1 MGLVPSAVE
10 PAQTAGGLRA
20 RTGGPRAG
28 WLVLLLYLLGALAVT
43 WRLWASPASRMQV
56 GDPTDIDLFAWF
68 IRYSAESV
76 SHGSLPA
83 LVTTAMNA
91 PRGVNLMWNTSL
103 LLPGVLLTPVTLLAG
118 AQVSLTVLLTL
129 GFAGSAAAMFW
140 VLRRW
145 SVRTWPAALGGA
157 VYGFSPAMAA
167 SGVGHYHVQFAV
179 LPPLM
184 IDALLRILTGRGRP
198 LRTGAWLGLLTAM
211 QLFTGEELLL
221 DTAVAGL
228 VIAVVLILVAPRE
241 VTSRATM
248 AAAGL
253 GSAAVAAVVLAG
265 YGLWVQFHGPLTEH
279 GSPWKVTHFR
289 NRAAAFVTPD
299 SNLLLH
305 TRADAAATAAHPAYV
320 VEYVAYL
327 GWPLLV
333 VLLAATIR
341 YWADHR
347 VRVAALSCAVLEIL
361 SLGTAQVVHGVTVPP
376 ALLPWHW
383 LSHLPV
389 LSQVLPD
396 RLSILADGLAAAVLA
411 VALDSALPGGR
422 PPGTPRSPLRAERR
436 QAAAAVGGRP
446 PGTPRSPLRAE
457 RRQAAAI
464 WRWAVPITIAVVAVL
479 PLIPLP
485 YRVTSVSQ
493 PPAGYQ
499 AAFSRLRLPRDA
511 PVLVLPL
518 GYGHESA
525 PLRWYADTGEPG
537 SMNGGYFIGPE
548 PDGQARSY
556 GGPALQNFAI
566 SIDSL
571 WGTSTPSR
579 GTAKPVHAPTPA
591 ELRGWVARWRPA
603 AVVAVTHRTSRLG
616 RLLTAVF
623 GPPDFAVGRVLGW
636 RR

>member
-10 PAQTAGGLRA
+10 PAQTAHE
-20 RTGGPRAG
+20 PRPHSGSRWAS
-28 WLVLLLYLLGALAVT
+28 WLVLALYLAGAFAVT
-43 WRLWASPASRMQV
+43 WRLWVSPASRMQV

-76 SHGSLPA
+76 AHGSLPH

-129 GFAGSAAAMFW
+129 GFAGSAATMFW

-145 SVRTWPAALGGA
+145 SVSTWPAALGGA

-167 SGVGHYHVQFAV
+167 SGIGHYHVQFAV
-179 LPPLM
+179 LPPLI

-198 LRTGAWLGLLTAM
+198 VRTGIWLGVLTAV

-228 VIAVVLILVAPRE
+228 VIAVVLVLVNTRE
-241 VTSRATM
+241 IAGRAM
-248 AAAGL
+248 AAAAGL
-253 GSAAVAAVVLAG
+253 GSAAVAALVLAG

-289 NRAAAFVTPD
+289 NRAAAFVTPG
-299 SNLLLH
+299 SKVLLH
-305 TRADAAATAAHPAYV
+305 TKADAAAMVAHPSYV

-341 YWADHR
+341 YWADR
-347 VRVAALSCAVLEIL
+347 RIRVAALSCAVLEIF
-361 SLGTAQVVHGVTVPP
+361 SLGTVQVVRGVTVPR

-383 LSHLPV
+383 LTHLPV

-396 RLSILADGLAAAVLA
+396 RLSILADGLAATVLA
-411 VALDSALPGGR
+411 VALHLALTRAREAGGGWWR
-422 PPGTPRSPLRAERR
+422 RAIPV
-436 QAAAAVGGRP
+436 A
-446 PGTPRSPLRAE
+446 
-457 RRQAAAI
+457 
-464 WRWAVPITIAVVAVL
+464 IAVIAVL
-479 PLIPLP
+479 PLIPVP
-485 YRVTSVSQ
+485 YQVTRVGQ
-493 PPAGYQ
+493 PPAGYL

-518 GYGHESA
+518 PYGHQSL
-525 PLRWYADTGEPG
+525 PLRWYAETGLPG

-548 PDGQARSY
+548 RDGQARSY
-556 GGPALQNFAI
+556 GGPALQDFAI

-571 WGTSTPSR
+571 WGMSTPVH
-579 GTAKPVHAPTPA
+579 GQAAQPPVHAPTA
-591 ELRGWVARWRPA
+591 AALRRWVARWRPA
-603 AVVAVTHRTSRLG
+603 AVVAVTQPSSRLG

>member
-1 MGLVPSAVE
+1 VTVGLVPSAVE
-10 PAQTAGGLRA
+10 PAQTARE
-20 RTGGPRAG
+20 PRPRSGSRWAN
-28 WLVLLLYLLGALAVT
+28 WLVLALYLAGALAVT
-43 WRLWASPASRMQV
+43 WRLWVSPASRMQV

-76 SHGSLPA
+76 AHGSLPH

-118 AQVSLTVLLTL
+118 PQVSLTVLLTL
-129 GFAGSAAAMFW
+129 GFAGSAATMFW

-145 SVRTWPAALGGA
+145 SVSTWPAALGGA

-167 SGVGHYHVQFAV
+167 SGIGHYHVQFAV
-179 LPPLM
+179 LPPLI
-184 IDALLRILTGRGRP
+184 IDALLRIMTGRGRP
-198 LRTGAWLGLLTAM
+198 VRTGVWLGVLTAV

-228 VIAVVLILVAPRE
+228 VIAVVLILVNTRE
-241 VTSRATM
+241 VAGRAAS

-253 GSAAVAAVVLAG
+253 GSAAVAALVLAG

-289 NRAAAFVTPD
+289 NRAAAFVTPG
-299 SNLLLH
+299 SNLVLH
-305 TRADAAATAAHPAYV
+305 TKADAAAMAAHPSYV

-341 YWADHR
+341 YWADR
-347 VRVAALSCAVLEIL
+347 RIRVAALSCAVLEIF
-361 SLGTAQVVHGVTVPP
+361 SLGTVQVVRGVTVPP
-376 ALLPWHW
+376 ALLPWSW
-383 LSHLPV
+383 LRHLPV

-396 RLSILADGLAAAVLA
+396 RLSILADGLAATVLA
-411 VALDSALPGGR
+411 VALYLALTRAREAGGGWWR
-422 PPGTPRSPLRAERR
+422 RAIPV
-436 QAAAAVGGRP
+436 A
-446 PGTPRSPLRAE
+446 
-457 RRQAAAI
+457 
-464 WRWAVPITIAVVAVL
+464 IAVIAVL
-479 PLIPLP
+479 PLVPLP
-485 YRVTSVSQ
+485 YQVTRVGQ
-493 PPAGYQ
+493 PPPGYR
-499 AAFSRLRLPRDA
+499 AAFSRLALPRDA
-511 PVLVLPL
+511 RVLVLPVA
-518 GYGHESA
+518 YGHQSL
-525 PLRWYADTGEPG
+525 PLRWYAETGLPG

-548 PDGQARSY
+548 RNGQARSY
-556 GGPALQNFAI
+556 GGPALQDFAI

-571 WGTSTPSR
+571 WGMSTPVH
-579 GTAKPVHAPTPA
+579 GQAAQPPVHAPTPA
-591 ELRGWVARWRPA
+591 ALRSWVARWRPA
-603 AVVAVTHRTSRLG
+603 AVVAVTRRSSRLG

>member
-10 PAQTAGGLRA
+10 PAQTARE
-20 RTGGPRAG
+20 PRPHSGSRWAG
-28 WLVLLLYLLGALAVT
+28 WLVLALYLAGAFAVT
-43 WRLWASPASRMQV
+43 WRLWVSPASRMQA
-56 GDPTDIDLFAWF
+56 GDPTDVDLFAWF

-76 SHGSLPA
+76 AHGSLPH

-118 AQVSLTVLLTL
+118 PQVSLTVLLTL
-129 GFAGSAAAMFW
+129 GFAGSAATMFW

-145 SVRTWPAALGGA
+145 SVSIWPAALGGA

-167 SGVGHYHVQFAV
+167 SGLGHYQVQFAV
-179 LPPLM
+179 LPPLI

-198 LRTGAWLGLLTAM
+198 VRTGAWLGLLAAV

-228 VIAVVLILVAPRE
+228 VIAVVLVLVNARE
-241 VTSRATM
+241 VAGRATA

-253 GSAAVAAVVLAG
+253 GSAVVAALVLGG

-289 NRAAAFVTPD
+289 NRAAAFVTPG

-305 TRADAAATAAHPAYV
+305 TKADAAAMAAHPLYV
-320 VEYVAYL
+320 VEYVGYL

-333 VLLAATIR
+333 VLVAATIR
-341 YWADHR
+341 YWADR
-347 VRVAALSCAVLEIL
+347 RIRVAALSCAVVESL
-361 SLGTAQVVHGVTVPP
+361 SLGTVQVVHGVTVPP

-383 LSHLPV
+383 LAHLPV
-389 LSQVLPD
+389 LSQVLVN

-411 VALDSALPGGR
+411 VALDLALLAGQRAGG
-422 PPGTPRSPLRAERR
+422 GWWRR
-436 QAAAAVGGRP
+436 GIPVA
-446 PGTPRSPLRAE
+446 
-457 RRQAAAI
+457 
-464 WRWAVPITIAVVAVL
+464 IAVIATA

-485 YRVTSVSQ
+485 YQATPVS
-493 PPAGYQ
+493 PVPAGYQ
-499 AAFSRLRLPRDA
+499 AAFRRLQLPRDA

-518 GYGHESA
+518 GYGYQSIA
-525 PLRWYADTGEPG
+525 LRWYAETGNPG
-537 SMNGGYFIGPE
+537 SMNGGYFIGPDR
-548 PDGQARSY
+548 DGQARSY
-556 GGPALQNFAI
+556 GGPALKDFAI

-571 WGTSTPSR
+571 WSAAVPPGHGGVRAPS
-579 GTAKPVHAPTPA
+579 PA
-591 ELRGWVARWRPA
+591 ELRSWVTRWRPA
-603 AVVAVTHRTSRLG
+603 AVVAVTRRTSRLG
-616 RLLTAVF
+616 RLLTTVF

>member
-1 MGLVPSAVE
+1 VGLVPSAIE
-10 PAQTAGGLRA
+10 PARTARE
-20 RTGGPRAG
+20 PRPHSGSRWAS
-28 WLVLLLYLLGALAVT
+28 WLVLALYLAGALAMT
-43 WRLWASPASRMQV
+43 WRLWVSPASRMQA
-56 GDPTDIDLFAWF
+56 GDPTDVDLFAWF

-76 SHGSLPA
+76 AHGSLPH

-118 AQVSLTVLLTL
+118 AQVSLTTVLTL
-129 GFAGSAAAMFW
+129 GFAGSAATMFW

-145 SVRTWPAALGGA
+145 SVSTWPAALGGA

-167 SGVGHYHVQFAV
+167 SGLGHYQVQFAV
-179 LPPLM
+179 LPPLI

-198 LRTGAWLGLLTAM
+198 VRTGAWLGVLTAV

-228 VIAVVLILVAPRE
+228 VIAVVLVLVNVRE
-241 VTSRATM
+241 VPGRAAA

-253 GSAAVAAVVLAG
+253 GSAAVAALVLAG

-279 GSPWKVTHFR
+279 GSPWRVPHFR
-289 NRAAAFVTPD
+289 NRAAAFVTPG

-305 TRADAAATAAHPAYV
+305 TRADAAAMAAHPLYV

-341 YWADHR
+341 YWADRR
-347 VRVAALSCAVLEIL
+347 VRVAALACAVVEIL
-361 SLGTAQVVHGVTVPP
+361 SLGTVQVIHGVTVPP

-383 LSHLPV
+383 LGHLPV
-389 LSQVLPD
+389 LSQVLVD
-396 RLSILADGLAAAVLA
+396 RLSILADGLAATVLA
-411 VALDSALPGGR
+411 VALDLALLAGKRAGG
-422 PPGTPRSPLRAERR
+422 GWWRR
-436 QAAAAVGGRP
+436 GIPVA
-446 PGTPRSPLRAE
+446 
-457 RRQAAAI
+457 
-464 WRWAVPITIAVVAVL
+464 IAVIATA

-485 YRVTSVSQ
+485 YQVTPVSSV
-493 PPAGYQ
+493 PAGYQ
-499 AAFSRLRLPRDA
+499 AAFRRLHLPRDA

-518 GYGHESA
+518 A
-525 PLRWYADTGEPG
+525 WADQPIALRWYARTGNPG

-548 PDGQARSY
+548 PGGQARSY
-556 GGPALQNFAI
+556 GGNALRNFAI
-566 SIDSL
+566 SIDSM
-571 WGTSTPSR
+571 WSPVQPPGHR
-579 GTAKPVHAPTPA
+579 AVHAPSPA
-591 ELRGWVARWRPA
+591 ELRSWVTRWRPA
-603 AVVAVTHRTSRLG
+603 AVVAVTRRTSRLG
-616 RLLTAVF
+616 RLLAAVF

>member
-1 MGLVPSAVE
+1 VGLVPSAVE
-10 PAQTAGGLRA
+10 PAHT
-20 RTGGPRAG
+20 TGGPRLRAG
-28 WLVLLLYLLGALAVT
+28 GPRAWWLVLLLYLLGALAVT
-43 WRLWASPASRMQV
+43 WRLWVSPASRIQI
-56 GDPTDIDLFAWF
+56 GDPTDVNLFTWF

-76 SHGSLPA
+76 AHGSLPH

-103 LLPGVLLTPVTLLAG
+103 LLPGVLLTPVTLWAG
-118 AQVSLTVLLTL
+118 PQVSLTVLLTL
-129 GFAGSAAAMFW
+129 GFAGSAATMFW

-145 SVRTWPAALGGA
+145 SVGTWPAALGGA

-167 SGVGHYHVQFAV
+167 SGLGHYHVQFAV

-198 LRTGAWLGLLTAM
+198 LRNGAWLGLLTAV

-228 VIAVVLILVAPRE
+228 VIAVVLILVVPRE
-241 VTSRATM
+241 VTSRATA

-253 GSAAVAAVVLAG
+253 GSAALVALVLTG

-289 NRAAAFVTPD
+289 NRAAAFVTPG

-305 TRADAAATAAHPAYV
+305 TRADAAAMAAHPAYV

-327 GWPLLV
+327 GWPLLI
-333 VLLAATIR
+333 VLLVATIR
-341 YWADHR
+341 YWADRR

-361 SLGTAQVVHGVTVPP
+361 SLGTIQVVHGVTVPP
-376 ALLPWHW
+376 VLLPWHW

-389 LSQVLPD
+389 LSQVLAD
-396 RLSILADGLAAAVLA
+396 RLSILADGLAATVLA
-411 VALDSALPGGR
+411 VALDQALTAAKRVAGR
-422 PPGTPRSPLRAERR
+422 WWRT
-436 QAAAAVGGRP
+436 
-446 PGTPRSPLRAE
+446 
-457 RRQAAAI
+457 AI
-464 WRWAVPITIAVVAVL
+464 PVAIAVVAVL

-485 YRVTSVSQ
+485 YRVTSVN
-493 PPAGYQ
+493 PVPAGYQ

-518 GYGHESA
+518 AYGHQSMT
-525 PLRWYADTGEPG
+525 LRWYAETGQPG
-537 SMNGGYFIGPE
+537 SMNGGYFIGPNA
-548 PDGQARSY
+548 DGRARAY
-556 GGPALQNFAI
+556 GGPALKKFAV

-571 WGTSTPSR
+571 WGMSTPVH
-579 GTAKPVHAPTPA
+579 GQAAKPAVRPPTPA
-591 ELRGWVARWRPA
+591 ELRSWVARWRPA
-603 AVVAVTHRTSRLG
+603 AVVAVTRRASRLG

>member
-1 MGLVPSAVE
+1 VTVGLVPSAVE
-10 PAQTAGGLRA
+10 PAQTAHE
-20 RTGGPRAG
+20 PRPHSGSRWAN
-28 WLVLLLYLLGALAVT
+28 WLVLALYLAGAFAVT
-43 WRLWASPASRMQV
+43 WRLWVSPASRMQV

-76 SHGSLPA
+76 AHGSLPH

-129 GFAGSAAAMFW
+129 GFAGSAATMFW

-145 SVRTWPAALGGA
+145 SVSTWPAALGGA
-157 VYGFSPAMAA
+157 VYGFSPAMTA
-167 SGVGHYHVQFAV
+167 SGIGHYHVQFAV

-198 LRTGAWLGLLTAM
+198 VRTGIWLGVLTAV

-228 VIAVVLILVAPRE
+228 VIAVVLVLVNTRE
-241 VTSRATM
+241 IAGRAM
-248 AAAGL
+248 AAAAGL
-253 GSAAVAAVVLAG
+253 GSAAVAALVLAG

-289 NRAAAFVTPD
+289 NRAAAFVTPG
-299 SNLLLH
+299 SKVLLH
-305 TRADAAATAAHPAYV
+305 TKADAAAMAAHPSYV

-341 YWADHR
+341 YWADR
-347 VRVAALSCAVLEIL
+347 RIRVAALSCAVLEIF
-361 SLGTAQVVHGVTVPP
+361 SLGTVQVVRGVTVPR

-396 RLSILADGLAAAVLA
+396 RLSILADGLAATVLA
-411 VALDSALPGGR
+411 VALHLALTRAREAGGGWWR
-422 PPGTPRSPLRAERR
+422 RAIPV
-436 QAAAAVGGRP
+436 A
-446 PGTPRSPLRAE
+446 
-457 RRQAAAI
+457 
-464 WRWAVPITIAVVAVL
+464 IAVIAVL
-479 PLIPLP
+479 PLIPVP
-485 YRVTSVSQ
+485 YQVTRVGQ
-493 PPAGYQ
+493 PPAGYL

-511 PVLVLPL
+511 RVLVLPL
-518 GYGHESA
+518 PYGHQSL
-525 PLRWYADTGEPG
+525 PLRWYAETGLPG

-548 PDGQARSY
+548 RDGQARSY
-556 GGPALQNFAI
+556 GGPALQDFAI

-571 WGTSTPSR
+571 WGMSTPVH
-579 GTAKPVHAPTPA
+579 GQAAQPPVHAPTA
-591 ELRGWVARWRPA
+591 AALRRWVARWRPA
-603 AVVAVTHRTSRLG
+603 AVVAVTQPSSRLG

>member
-10 PAQTAGGLRA
+10 PAQRAGGSRS
-20 RTGGPRAG
+20 RIGGPQAG

-56 GDPTDIDLFAWF
+56 GDPTDVDLFAWF

-76 SHGSLPA
+76 AHGSLPS

-103 LLPGVLLTPVTLLAG
+103 LLPGVLLTPVTLVAG
-118 AQVSLTVLLTL
+118 PQVSLTVLLTL
-129 GFAGSAAAMFW
+129 GFAGSAATMFW

-167 SGVGHYHVQFAV
+167 SGLGHYHVQFAV
-179 LPPLM
+179 LPPLL

-198 LRTGAWLGLLTAM
+198 LRNGAWLGLLTAV

-228 VIAVVLILVAPRE
+228 VIAVVLVLVNARE
-241 VTSRATM
+241 VAGRAAA

-253 GSAAVAAVVLAG
+253 GSAAVVALVLAG

-289 NRAAAFVTPD
+289 NRAAAFVTPGG
-299 SNLLLH
+299 NLLLH
-305 TRADAAATAAHPAYV
+305 TRADAAASAAHPAYL

-327 GWPLLV
+327 GWPLLI

-341 YWADHR
+341 YWADRR
-347 VRVAALSCAVLEIL
+347 VRVAALACAVLEIL
-361 SLGTAQVVHGVTVPP
+361 SLGTVQVVGGVTVPP
-376 ALLPWHW
+376 AVLPWHW

-389 LSQVLPD
+389 LSQVLAD

-411 VALDSALPGGR
+411 VALDLALSRARGAGGGWWR
-422 PPGTPRSPLRAERR
+422 RAIPV
-436 QAAAAVGGRP
+436 A
-446 PGTPRSPLRAE
+446 
-457 RRQAAAI
+457 
-464 WRWAVPITIAVVAVL
+464 IAVIAVA

-485 YRVTSVSQ
+485 YRVTSVS
-493 PPAGYQ
+493 PVPAGYQ

-511 PVLVLPL
+511 RVLVLPL
-518 GYGHESA
+518 AYAHQSM
-525 PLRWYADTGEPG
+525 PLRWYAETGHPG

-556 GGPALQNFAI
+556 GGPALQDFTI

-571 WGTSTPSR
+571 WGRSTAVH
-579 GTAKPVHAPTPA
+579 GQAAQPVTHPPKPA
-591 ELRGWVARWRPA
+591 ELRSWVARWRPA
-603 AVVAVTHRTSRLG
+603 AVVAVTQRTSRLG

>member
-1 MGLVPSAVE
+1 VGLVPSAVE
-10 PAQTAGGLRA
+10 PDQTAREPRSPSGGRWA
-20 RTGGPRAG
+20 S
-28 WLVLLLYLLGALAVT
+28 WLVLALYLAGAFAVT
-43 WRLWASPASRMQV
+43 WRLWVSPASRMQV

-76 SHGSLPA
+76 SHGSLPH

-118 AQVSLTVLLTL
+118 PQVSLTVLLTL
-129 GFAGSAAAMFW
+129 GFAGSAATMFW

-145 SVRTWPAALGGA
+145 SVSTWPAALGGA

-167 SGVGHYHVQFAV
+167 SGIGHYHVQFAV

-198 LRTGAWLGLLTAM
+198 VRTGVWLGVLTAV

-228 VIAVVLILVAPRE
+228 VIAVVLVLVNARD
-241 VTSRATM
+241 VAGRATA

-253 GSAAVAAVVLAG
+253 GSAVVAALVLGG

-289 NRAAAFVTPD
+289 NRAAAFVTPG
-299 SNLLLH
+299 NNVLLH
-305 TRADAAATAAHPAYV
+305 TKADAAAMAAHPSYA

-341 YWADHR
+341 YWADR
-347 VRVAALSCAVLEIL
+347 RIRVAALSGAVLEIF
-361 SLGTAQVVHGVTVPP
+361 SLGTVQVVRGVTVPP
-376 ALLPWHW
+376 ALLPWTW
-383 LSHLPV
+383 LRHLPV

-396 RLSILADGLAAAVLA
+396 RLSILADGLAATVLV
-411 VALDSALPGGR
+411 VALDLALTRARAAGGGWWR
-422 PPGTPRSPLRAERR
+422 RASPVA
-436 QAAAAVGGRP
+436 
-446 PGTPRSPLRAE
+446 
-457 RRQAAAI
+457 
-464 WRWAVPITIAVVAVL
+464 IAVIAVL

-485 YRVTSVSQ
+485 YRVTPISQ

-499 AAFSRLRLPRDA
+499 AAFSRLALPRDA
-511 PVLVLPL
+511 RVLVLPL
-518 GYGHESA
+518 AYGHQSL
-525 PLRWYADTGEPG
+525 PLRWYAETGLPG

-548 PDGQARSY
+548 RDGQARSY
-556 GGPALQNFAI
+556 GGPALQDFAI

-571 WGTSTPSR
+571 WGLSTPVH
-579 GTAKPVHAPTPA
+579 GQAAQPPVHAPTA
-591 ELRGWVARWRPA
+591 AALRGWVARWRPA
-603 AVVAVTHRTSRLG
+603 AVVAVTRPSSRLG

>member
-1 MGLVPSAVE
+1 VTVGLVPSAVE
-10 PAQTAGGLRA
+10 PAQTAREPRPHGGSRWA
-20 RTGGPRAG
+20 S
-28 WLVLLLYLLGALAVT
+28 WLVLALYLAGAFAVT
-43 WRLWASPASRMQV
+43 WRLWVSPASRMQV
-56 GDPTDIDLFAWF
+56 GDPTDVDLFAWF

-76 SHGSLPA
+76 AHGSLPH

-118 AQVSLTVLLTL
+118 PQVSLTVLLTL
-129 GFAGSAAAMFW
+129 GFAGSAATMFW

-145 SVRTWPAALGGA
+145 SVSTWPAALGGA

-167 SGVGHYHVQFAV
+167 SGIGHYHVQFAV
-179 LPPLM
+179 LPPLI

-198 LRTGAWLGLLTAM
+198 VRTGAWLGLLAAV

-228 VIAVVLILVAPRE
+228 VIAVVLILVNARE
-241 VTSRATM
+241 IAGRAM
-248 AAAGL
+248 AAAAGL
-253 GSAAVAAVVLAG
+253 GSAAVTALVLAG

-289 NRAAAFVTPD
+289 NRAAAFVTPG

-305 TRADAAATAAHPAYV
+305 TKADAAAMAAHPSYV

-341 YWADHR
+341 YWADR
-347 VRVAALSCAVLEIL
+347 RIRVAALSCAVLEIF
-361 SLGTAQVVHGVTVPP
+361 SLGTVQVVRGVTVPS

-383 LSHLPV
+383 LRYLPV

-396 RLSILADGLAAAVLA
+396 RLSILADGLAATVLA
-411 VALDSALPGGR
+411 VALHLALTRAREAGGGWWR
-422 PPGTPRSPLRAERR
+422 RAIPV
-436 QAAAAVGGRP
+436 AV
-446 PGTPRSPLRAE
+446 
-457 RRQAAAI
+457 
-464 WRWAVPITIAVVAVL
+464 AVIAVL
-479 PLIPLP
+479 PLVPLP
-485 YRVTSVSQ
+485 YRVTPVSQ
-493 PPAGYQ
+493 PPAGYL
-499 AAFSRLRLPRDA
+499 AAFSRLALPRDA

-518 GYGHESA
+518 AYGHQSL
-525 PLRWYADTGEPG
+525 PLRWYAETGLPA

-548 PDGQARSY
+548 RDGQARSY
-556 GGPALQNFAI
+556 GGPALQDFAI

-571 WGTSTPSR
+571 WGMSAPVH
-579 GTAKPVHAPTPA
+579 GQAAQPKVHAPTA
-591 ELRGWVARWRPA
+591 AALRSWVARWRPA
-603 AVVAVTHRTSRLG
+603 AVVAVTRRTSRLG

>member
-1 MGLVPSAVE
+1 VTVGLVPSAVE
-10 PAQTAGGLRA
+10 PAQTARE
-20 RTGGPRAG
+20 PRPRSGSRWAN
-28 WLVLLLYLLGALAVT
+28 WLVLALYLAGALAVT
-43 WRLWASPASRMQV
+43 WRLWVSPASRMQV

-76 SHGSLPA
+76 AHGSLPH

-118 AQVSLTVLLTL
+118 PQVSLTVLLTL
-129 GFAGSAAAMFW
+129 GFAGSAATMFW

-145 SVRTWPAALGGA
+145 SVSTWPAALGGA

-167 SGVGHYHVQFAV
+167 SGIGHYHVQFAV
-179 LPPLM
+179 LPPLI
-184 IDALLRILTGRGRP
+184 IDALLRIMTGRGRP
-198 LRTGAWLGLLTAM
+198 VRTGVWLGVLTAV

-228 VIAVVLILVAPRE
+228 VIAVVLILVNTRE
-241 VTSRATM
+241 VAGRAAS

-253 GSAAVAAVVLAG
+253 GSAAVAALVLAG

-289 NRAAAFVTPD
+289 NRAAAFVTPG
-299 SNLLLH
+299 SNLVLH
-305 TRADAAATAAHPAYV
+305 TKADAAAMAAHPSYV

-341 YWADHR
+341 YWADR
-347 VRVAALSCAVLEIL
+347 RIRVAALSCAVLEIF
-361 SLGTAQVVHGVTVPP
+361 SLGTVQVVRGVTVPP
-376 ALLPWHW
+376 ALLPWSW
-383 LSHLPV
+383 LRHLPV

-396 RLSILADGLAAAVLA
+396 RLSILADGLAATVLA
-411 VALDSALPGGR
+411 VALYLALTRAREAGGGWWR
-422 PPGTPRSPLRAERR
+422 RAIP
-436 QAAAAVGGRP
+436 VG
-446 PGTPRSPLRAE
+446 
-457 RRQAAAI
+457 
-464 WRWAVPITIAVVAVL
+464 IAVIAVL
-479 PLIPLP
+479 PLVPLP
-485 YRVTSVSQ
+485 YQVTRVGQ
-493 PPAGYQ
+493 PPPGYL
-499 AAFSRLRLPRDA
+499 AAFSRLALPRDA
-511 PVLVLPL
+511 RVLVLPL
-518 GYGHESA
+518 AYGHQSL
-525 PLRWYADTGEPG
+525 PLRWYAETGLPG

-548 PDGQARSY
+548 RDGQARSY
-556 GGPALQNFAI
+556 GGPALQDFAI

-571 WGTSTPSR
+571 WGMSTPVH
-579 GTAKPVHAPTPA
+579 GQAAQPPVRAPTPA
-591 ELRGWVARWRPA
+591 ALRSWVARWRPA
-603 AVVAVTHRTSRLG
+603 AVVAVTRRSSRLG

>member
-10 PAQTAGGLRA
+10 PAQTARE
-20 RTGGPRAG
+20 PRSHSGSRWAG
-28 WLVLLLYLLGALAVT
+28 WLVLALYLAGAFAVT
-43 WRLWASPASRMQV
+43 WRLWASPASRMQA
-56 GDPTDIDLFAWF
+56 GDPTDVDLFAWF

-76 SHGSLPA
+76 AHGSLPH

-118 AQVSLTVLLTL
+118 PQVSLTVLLTL
-129 GFAGSAAAMFW
+129 GFAGSAATMFW

-145 SVRTWPAALGGA
+145 SVSTWPAALGGA

-167 SGVGHYHVQFAV
+167 SGLGHYQVQFAV
-179 LPPLM
+179 LPPLI
-184 IDALLRILTGRGRP
+184 IDALLRILAGRGRP
-198 LRTGAWLGLLTAM
+198 VRTGAWLGLLAAA

-228 VIAVVLILVAPRE
+228 VIAVVLALVNARE
-241 VTSRATM
+241 VPGRAVA

-253 GSAAVAAVVLAG
+253 GSAAVVALVLAG

-279 GSPWKVTHFR
+279 GSPWKVPHFR
-289 NRAAAFVTPD
+289 NRAAAFVTPG

-305 TRADAAATAAHPAYV
+305 TKADAAAMAAHPSYV

-341 YWADHR
+341 YWADR
-347 VRVAALSCAVLEIL
+347 RIRVAALSGAVLEIF
-361 SLGTAQVVHGVTVPP
+361 SLGTVQVVHGVTVPR

-389 LSQVLPD
+389 LSQVLAD

-411 VALDSALPGGR
+411 VALHLALTRAKETGGGWWR
-422 PPGTPRSPLRAERR
+422 RAIPV
-436 QAAAAVGGRP
+436 AV
-446 PGTPRSPLRAE
+446 
-457 RRQAAAI
+457 
-464 WRWAVPITIAVVAVL
+464 AVIAVL
-479 PLIPLP
+479 PLVPLP
-485 YRVTSVSQ
+485 YRVTQVSQ
-493 PPAGYQ
+493 PPAGYL
-499 AAFSRLRLPRDA
+499 AAFSRLALPRDA
-511 PVLVLPL
+511 RVLVLPL
-518 GYGHESA
+518 AYGHQSL
-525 PLRWYADTGEPG
+525 PLRWYAETGLPG

-548 PDGQARSY
+548 RNGQARSY
-556 GGPALQNFAI
+556 GGPALQDFAI

-571 WGTSTPSR
+571 WGMS
-579 GTAKPVHAPTPA
+579 APVHGQAAQPKVPAPTA
-591 ELRGWVARWRPA
+591 AALRSWVARWRPA
-603 AVVAVTHRTSRLG
+603 AVVAVTRRSSRLG

>member
-10 PAQTAGGLRA
+10 PAQTAGGSRS

-56 GDPTDIDLFAWF
+56 GDPTDVDLFAWF

-76 SHGSLPA
+76 AHGSLPH

-118 AQVSLTVLLTL
+118 PQVSLTVLLTL
-129 GFAGSAAAMFW
+129 GFAGSAATMFW

-145 SVRTWPAALGGA
+145 SVSTWPAALGGA

-167 SGVGHYHVQFAV
+167 SGLGHYHVQFAV
-179 LPPLM
+179 LPPLI
-184 IDALLRILTGRGRP
+184 IDALLRILTGRGSP
-198 LRTGAWLGLLTAM
+198 LRTGAWLGLLTAV

-228 VIAVVLILVAPRE
+228 VIAVVLILVGLRE
-241 VTSRATM
+241 VPRRAAA

-253 GSAAVAAVVLAG
+253 GSAAVVALVLAG

-289 NRAAAFVTPD
+289 NRAAAFVTPGG
-299 SNLLLH
+299 NLLLH
-305 TRADAAATAAHPAYV
+305 TRAGAAATAAHPAYV

-327 GWPLLV
+327 GWPLLI

-341 YWADHR
+341 YWADRR
-347 VRVAALSCAVLEIL
+347 VRVAALACAVLEIL
-361 SLGTAQVVHGVTVPP
+361 SLGTVQVVSGVTVPP

-389 LSQVLPD
+389 LSQVLAD

-411 VALDSALPGGR
+411 VALDLALAGARGP
-422 PPGTPRSPLRAERR
+422 A
-436 QAAAAVGGRP
+436 
-446 PGTPRSPLRAE
+446 
-457 RRQAAAI
+457 
-464 WRWAVPITIAVVAVL
+464 
-479 PLIPLP
+479 
-485 YRVTSVSQ
+485 
-493 PPAGYQ
+493 PAGG
-499 AAFSRLRLPRDA
+499 A
-511 PVLVLPL
+511 
-518 GYGHESA
+518 G
-525 PLRWYADTGEPG
+525 
-537 SMNGGYFIGPE
+537 
-548 PDGQARSY
+548 
-556 GGPALQNFAI
+556 
-566 SIDSL
+566 
-571 WGTSTPSR
+571 PSR
-579 GTAKPVHAPTPA
+579 WP
-591 ELRGWVARWRPA
+591 
-603 AVVAVTHRTSRLG
+603 SRSS
-616 RLLTAVF
+616 
-623 GPPDFAVGRVLGW
+623 PW

>member
-1 MGLVPSAVE
+1 MGPVPSAVE
-10 PAQTAGGLRA
+10 PAQTAREPRPRGGGWWA
-20 RTGGPRAG
+20 T
-28 WLVLLLYLLGALAVT
+28 WLVLALYLAGALAVT
-43 WRLWASPASRMQV
+43 WRLWASPASRMQA
-56 GDPTDIDLFAWF
+56 GDPTDVDLFAWF

-76 SHGSLPA
+76 AHGSLPH

-118 AQVSLTVLLTL
+118 PQVSLTVLLTL
-129 GFAGSAAAMFW
+129 GFAGSAATMFW

-145 SVRTWPAALGGA
+145 SVSIWPAALGGA

-167 SGVGHYHVQFAV
+167 SGIGHYHVQFAV

-198 LRTGAWLGLLTAM
+198 VRTGIWLGVLTAV

-228 VIAVVLILVAPRE
+228 VIAVVLILVNARQ
-241 VTSRATM
+241 VAGRATA

-253 GSAAVAAVVLAG
+253 GSAAVAALVLAG
-265 YGLWVQFHGPLTEH
+265 YGLWMQFHGPLTEH

-289 NRAAAFVTPD
+289 NRAAAFVTPG
-299 SNLLLH
+299 SNLVLH
-305 TRADAAATAAHPAYV
+305 TKADAAAMAAHPSYV

-333 VLLAATIR
+333 VLLAATVR
-341 YWADHR
+341 YWADR
-347 VRVAALSCAVLEIL
+347 RIRVAALSCAVLEIF
-361 SLGTAQVVHGVTVPP
+361 SLGTVQVIRGVTVPR

-396 RLSILADGLAAAVLA
+396 RLSILADGLAATVLA
-411 VALDSALPGGR
+411 VALQLACASPGGR
-422 PPGTPRSPLRAERR
+422 PPAPLPRGTTPGAPGPRSPLRA
-436 QAAAAVGGRP
+436 G
-446 PGTPRSPLRAE
+446 

-464 WRWAVPITIAVVAVL
+464 WRPAILIAIAVIAVL
-479 PLIPLP
+479 PLVPLP
-485 YRVTSVSQ
+485 YQVTRAGQ

-499 AAFSRLRLPRDA
+499 AAFSRLRLPQNAR
-511 PVLVLPL
+511 VLVLPL
-518 GYGHESA
+518 AYGHQSL
-525 PLRWYADTGEPG
+525 PLRWYAETGLPG

-548 PDGQARSY
+548 RSGQARAY
-556 GGPALQNFAI
+556 GGPALQKFAI
-566 SIDSL
+566 SIDLL
-571 WGTSTPSR
+571 WGMSAPVH
-579 GTAKPVHAPTPA
+579 GQAAQPPVHAPTPA
-591 ELRGWVARWRPA
+591 ALRSWVARWRPA
-603 AVVAVTHRTSRLG
+603 AVVAVTRRSSRLG
-616 RLLTAVF
+616 RLLSTVF

>member
-1 MGLVPSAVE
+1 VTVGLVPSAVE
-10 PAQTAGGLRA
+10 PAQTARE
-20 RTGGPRAG
+20 PRPRSGSGWAN
-28 WLVLLLYLLGALAVT
+28 WLVLALYLAGALAVT
-43 WRLWASPASRMQV
+43 WRLWVSPASRVQV
-56 GDPTDIDLFAWF
+56 GDPTDVDLFAWF

-76 SHGSLPA
+76 AHGSLPH

-118 AQVSLTVLLTL
+118 PQVSLTVLLTL
-129 GFAGSAAAMFW
+129 GFAGSAATMFW

-145 SVRTWPAALGGA
+145 SVSTWPAALGGA

-167 SGVGHYHVQFAV
+167 SGIGHYHVQFAV
-179 LPPLM
+179 LPPLI
-184 IDALLRILTGRGRP
+184 IDALLRIMTGRGRP
-198 LRTGAWLGLLTAM
+198 VRTGVWLGVLTAV

-228 VIAVVLILVAPRE
+228 VIAVVLILVNTRE
-241 VTSRATM
+241 VAGRAAS

-253 GSAAVAAVVLAG
+253 GSAAVAALVLAG

-289 NRAAAFVTPD
+289 NRAAAFVTPG
-299 SNLLLH
+299 SNLVLH
-305 TRADAAATAAHPAYV
+305 TKADAAAMAAHPSYV

-341 YWADHR
+341 YWADR
-347 VRVAALSCAVLEIL
+347 RIRVAALSCAVLEIF
-361 SLGTAQVVHGVTVPP
+361 SLGTVQVVRGVTVPP
-376 ALLPWHW
+376 ALLPWSW
-383 LSHLPV
+383 LRHLPV

-396 RLSILADGLAAAVLA
+396 RLSILADGLAATVLA
-411 VALDSALPGGR
+411 VALYLALTRAREAGGGWWR
-422 PPGTPRSPLRAERR
+422 RAIPV
-436 QAAAAVGGRP
+436 A
-446 PGTPRSPLRAE
+446 
-457 RRQAAAI
+457 
-464 WRWAVPITIAVVAVL
+464 IAVIAVL
-479 PLIPLP
+479 PLVPLP
-485 YRVTSVSQ
+485 YQVTRVGQ
-493 PPAGYQ
+493 PPPGYR
-499 AAFSRLRLPRDA
+499 AAFSRLALPRDA
-511 PVLVLPL
+511 RVLVLPVA
-518 GYGHESA
+518 YGHQSL
-525 PLRWYADTGEPG
+525 PLRWYAETGLPG

-548 PDGQARSY
+548 RNGQARSY
-556 GGPALQNFAI
+556 GGPALQDFAI

-571 WGTSTPSR
+571 WGMSTPVH
-579 GTAKPVHAPTPA
+579 GQAAQPPVHAPTPA
-591 ELRGWVARWRPA
+591 ALRSWVARWRPA
-603 AVVAVTHRTSRLG
+603 AVVAVTRRSSRLG

>member
-10 PAQTAGGLRA
+10 PAQTAREPRSPSGGRWA
-20 RTGGPRAG
+20 S
-28 WLVLLLYLLGALAVT
+28 WLVLALYLAGAFAVT
-43 WRLWASPASRMQV
+43 WRLWVSPASRMQV
-56 GDPTDIDLFAWF
+56 GDPTDVNLFAWF

-76 SHGSLPA
+76 SHGGLPH

-118 AQVSLTVLLTL
+118 PQVSLTVLLTL
-129 GFAGSAAAMFW
+129 GFAGSAASMFW

-145 SVRTWPAALGGA
+145 SVSTWPAALGGA

-167 SGVGHYHVQFAV
+167 SGIGHYHVQFAV

-198 LRTGAWLGLLTAM
+198 VRTGVWLGVLTAV

-228 VIAVVLILVAPRE
+228 VIAVVLVLVNARD
-241 VTSRATM
+241 VASRATA

-253 GSAAVAAVVLAG
+253 GSAVVAALVLAG

-289 NRAAAFVTPD
+289 NRAAAFVTPG

-305 TRADAAATAAHPAYV
+305 TKADAAAMAAHPSYV

-341 YWADHR
+341 YWADR
-347 VRVAALSCAVLEIL
+347 RIRVAALSCAVLEIF
-361 SLGTAQVVHGVTVPP
+361 SLGTVQVVHGVTVPP
-376 ALLPWHW
+376 ALLPWTW
-383 LSHLPV
+383 LRHLPV

-396 RLSILADGLAAAVLA
+396 RLSILADGLAAAVLV
-411 VALDSALPGGR
+411 VALDLALTAARAAGGWWR
-422 PPGTPRSPLRAERR
+422 RAIPV
-436 QAAAAVGGRP
+436 A
-446 PGTPRSPLRAE
+446 
-457 RRQAAAI
+457 
-464 WRWAVPITIAVVAVL
+464 IAVIAVL

-485 YRVTSVSQ
+485 YQVTRVGQ

-499 AAFSRLRLPRDA
+499 AAFRRLALPRDA
-511 PVLVLPL
+511 RVLVLPL
-518 GYGHESA
+518 AYGHQSL
-525 PLRWYADTGEPG
+525 PLRWYAETGLPG

-548 PDGQARSY
+548 RDGQARSY
-556 GGPALQNFAI
+556 GGPALQDFAI

-571 WGTSTPSR
+571 WGMSTPVH
-579 GTAKPVHAPTPA
+579 GQAAQPPVRAPTA
-591 ELRGWVARWRPA
+591 AALRGWVARWRPA
-603 AVVAVTHRTSRLG
+603 AVVAVTRRGSRLG

>member
-1 MGLVPSAVE
+1 VTVGLVPSAVE
-10 PAQTAGGLRA
+10 PAQTARE
-20 RTGGPRAG
+20 PRPHSGSRWAS
-28 WLVLLLYLLGALAVT
+28 WLVLALYLAGAFAVT

-76 SHGSLPA
+76 AHGSLPH

-129 GFAGSAAAMFW
+129 GFAGSAATMFW

-145 SVRTWPAALGGA
+145 SVSTWPAALGGA

-167 SGVGHYHVQFAV
+167 SGIGHYHVQFAV
-179 LPPLM
+179 LPPLI

-198 LRTGAWLGLLTAM
+198 VRTGAWLGVLTAV

-228 VIAVVLILVAPRE
+228 VIAVVVVLVNTRE
-241 VTSRATM
+241 IASRATA

-253 GSAAVAAVVLAG
+253 GSAAVTALVLAG

-289 NRAAAFVTPD
+289 NRAAAFVTPG

-305 TRADAAATAAHPAYV
+305 TKTDAAAMAAHPSYV

-341 YWADHR
+341 YWADR
-347 VRVAALSCAVLEIL
+347 RIRVAALSCAVLEIF
-361 SLGTAQVVHGVTVPP
+361 SLGTVQVVHGVTVPR

-396 RLSILADGLAAAVLA
+396 RLSILADGLAATVLA
-411 VALDSALPGGR
+411 VALNLALTNARAAGR
-422 PPGTPRSPLRAERR
+422 GWWRRAIPV
-436 QAAAAVGGRP
+436 A
-446 PGTPRSPLRAE
+446 
-457 RRQAAAI
+457 
-464 WRWAVPITIAVVAVL
+464 IAVVAVL

-485 YRVTSVSQ
+485 YQVTRVGQ

-499 AAFSRLRLPRDA
+499 AAFSRLGLPRDA
-511 PVLVLPL
+511 RVLVLPL
-518 GYGHESA
+518 GYGHQSL
-525 PLRWYADTGEPG
+525 PLRWYAETGLPG

-548 PDGQARSY
+548 RDGQARSY
-556 GGPALQNFAI
+556 GGPALQDFAI

-571 WGTSTPSR
+571 WGMSTPVH
-579 GTAKPVHAPTPA
+579 GQAAQPPVPAPTA
-591 ELRGWVARWRPA
+591 AALRSWVTRWRPA
-603 AVVAVTHRTSRLG
+603 AVVAVTRRSSRLG